1 MDIGYIGPENME
13 KKKHDET
20 WWNVDP
26 VIQSGDV

>member
-13 KKKHDET
+13 KKHDET